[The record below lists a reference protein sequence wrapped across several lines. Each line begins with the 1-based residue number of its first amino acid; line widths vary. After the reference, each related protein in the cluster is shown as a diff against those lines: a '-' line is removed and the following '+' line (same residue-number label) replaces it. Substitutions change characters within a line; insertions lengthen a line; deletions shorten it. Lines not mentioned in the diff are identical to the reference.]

1 MLCLKTAP
9 YLHRPLLPLK
19 PLLSRR
25 SRSLFSPPR
34 CDLRPATT
42 AVQMSTSAPISTVE
56 HVVLFKARESTEQAK
71 IEAMITNLQ
80 ALSSLGITTHLVAAP
95 ILRLRSGA
103 ATAAAFTHLLHSRYS
118 SPSDLAAY
126 ASDPR
131 HVAVVKDSVLP
142 ICDDIMAVD
151 WLSDLSSGPIA
162 PPPGSAVRLTL
173 AKPKEG
179 KKLELMAALE
189 QVKASA
195 AMKLAG
201 QVSFG
206 ENFSPA
212 RAKGYEVGFIAVFD
226 GVEALDGLEKDEALV
241 EEEKK
246 KLRPLLES
254 VIVVDFVV
262 PPAPAPA
269 SL

>member
-9 YLHRPLLPLK
+9 YVHRPLTPLK

-25 SRSLFSPPR
+25 SPSLFSPPR
-34 CDLRPATT
+34 CNLRSATA

-56 HVVLFKARESTEQAK
+56 HVVLFKVRESTDQSK
-71 IEAMITNLQ
+71 VDSMITNLQ
-80 ALSSLGITTHLVAAP
+80 ALSSLGISTHLAAAP
-95 ILRLRSGA
+95 ILRLRS
-103 ATAAAFTHLLHSRYS
+103 AAASSAGFTHLLHSRYP

-131 HVAVVKDSVLP
+131 HVAVVKDFVVP
-142 ICDDIMAVD
+142 ICEDIMAVD
-151 WLSDLSSGPIA
+151 WVSDLSTGSISPS
-162 PPPGSAVRLTL
+162 PGSAVRLTL

-179 KKLELMAALE
+179 KKLELMAELE
-189 QVKASA
+189 RVKKSA
-195 AMKLAG
+195 AMRSAG

-212 RAKGYEVGFIAVFD
+212 RAKGYEVGFLAVFD
-226 GVEALDGLEKDEALV
+226 GVEALNGLEKDEASA

-246 KLRPLLES
+246 KVRPFLES
-254 VIVVDFVV
+254 VLVVDFVV

-269 SL
+269 TL